1 MKIIVVGCG
10 KVGEKLC
17 ADLCREGHDVT
28 VVDKSDSVVNQVCD
42 RYDVMGFS
50 GNGASYEILM
60 EADIEH
66 ADLVIAVTGVD
77 EVNLLVCLIARKA
90 GHCQTIARVQN
101 PEYNQEAPFLK
112 EELGL
117 ALVIN
122 QEYATAQEVAR
133 VLKFPSAIE
142 INTFAKGRVELL
154 HFRIPKES
162 VLDGMNLNELHSKLK
177 CHVLVCTLERDS
189 EMVIPQGDTVLR
201 SGDVISI
208 VAPGDEQAD
217 FFRKIG
223 LDTHSVKDTMIAGGG
238 DIAYYLSRILI
249 RSGIHVKIIEKDLK
263 RCEQLAELLPRAT
276 IIHGDAS
283 DKELLVEEGI
293 DRAESFVALTGID
306 EENVI
311 LSLLARSRG
320 IRKIVTKVDRSA
332 FVEVFDQLDLD
343 TMVSPKNI
351 TAEHILTYVRA
362 MQNSFGSN
370 IETLHR
376 MMDDQAE
383 ALEFLIRDSFK
394 LKNIPL
400 KDLKFK
406 PGVLVG
412 CINRDNKIILPRGDD
427 VIKPGDTA
435 VVITT
440 LKGVSD
446 IDDIF
451 EKKK

>member
-10 KVGEKLC
+10 KVGSKLC

-28 VVDKSDSVVNQVCD
+28 VVDKSDSVVNQMCD
-42 RYDVMGFS
+42 RFDVMGFS
-50 GNGASYEILM
+50 GNGASYQVLM

-101 PEYNQEAPFLK
+101 PEYNQEAGFLK
-112 EELGL
+112 GELGL
-117 ALVIN
+117 AFIIN
-122 QEYATAQEVAR
+122 QEFASAQEVAR

-142 INTFAKGRVELL
+142 INTFAKGRAELL
-154 HFRIPKES
+154 HFRIPRDS
-162 VLDGMNLNELHSKLK
+162 ILDGMNLFQMHEKLK
-177 CHVLVCTLERDS
+177 SNVLVCTRERDN
-189 EMVIPQGDTVLR
+189 EMLIPQGDTVLK

-208 VAPGDEQAD
+208 AAPGDEQAE

-223 LDTHSVKDTMIAGGG
+223 LDTHAVKNVMVVGGG
-238 DIAYYLSRILI
+238 DVAYYLTRILI
-249 RSGIHVKIIEKDLK
+249 RSGIQVKIIEKDLK
-263 RCEQLAELLPRAT
+263 RCEQLADQLPKAT

-283 DKELLVEEGI
+283 DKDLLVEEGI
-293 DRAESFVALTGID
+293 DRTEGFVALTGID

-311 LSLLARSRG
+311 LSLFARSRG

-332 FVEVFDQLDLD
+332 FAEVFDQLDLD
-343 TMVSPKNI
+343 TMISPKNI

-362 MQNSFGSN
+362 MQNSIGSN
-370 IETLHR
+370 IESVHR

-383 ALEFLIRDSFK
+383 ALEFLIRDSFSHRDV
-394 LKNIPL
+394 PL
-400 KDLKFK
+400 KDLKLR
-406 PGVLVG
+406 PDVLVA
-412 CINRDNKIILPRGDD
+412 CIYRGGKVILPRGDD
-427 VIKPGDTA
+427 VIMTGDTA
-435 VVITT
+435 VVITS

-451 EKKK
+451 EK

>member
-10 KVGEKLC
+10 KVGDKLC
-17 ADLCREGHDVT
+17 GDLSREGHDVT
-28 VVDKSDSVVNQVCD
+28 VVDKSDTVVNQVCD
-42 RYDVMGFS
+42 RYDVMGFC
-50 GNGASYEILM
+50 GNGASYKVLM
-60 EADIEH
+60 DADIEH
-66 ADLVIAVTGVD
+66 ADLVIAVTGAD

-101 PEYNQEAPFLK
+101 PEYNQEAGFFK

-117 ALVIN
+117 ALLIN
-122 QEYATAQEVAR
+122 QEFASAQEVAR

-142 INTFAKGRVELL
+142 INTFAKGRAELL
-154 HFRIPKES
+154 HFRIPRDS
-162 VLDGMNLNELHSKLK
+162 ILDGMTLNDLHERLK
-177 CHVLVCTLERDS
+177 CHVLVCTRERDG
-189 EMVIPQGDTVLR
+189 EMLIPQGDTVLQ

-208 VAPGDEQAD
+208 VAPGDEQAE

-223 LDTHSVKDTMIAGGG
+223 LDTHAVKNTMIAGGG
-238 DIAYYLSRILI
+238 DIAYYLSRILL
-249 RSGIHVKIIEKDLK
+249 RSGIQVKIIEKDLK
-263 RCEQLAELLPRAT
+263 RCEQLAERLPKAT

-283 DKELLVEEGI
+283 DKELLAEEGI
-293 DRAESFVALTGID
+293 DRVDSFVALTGID

-311 LSLLARSRG
+311 LSLLARSKG
-320 IRKIVTKVDRSA
+320 IRKIVTKVDREA
-332 FVEVFDQLDLD
+332 FADVFDQLDLD
-343 TMVSPKNI
+343 TMIAPKNI

-383 ALEFLIRDSFK
+383 ALEFYIRDSFTHQD
-394 LKNIPL
+394 IPL

-412 CINRDNKIILPRGDD
+412 CISRGGKIILPRGDD
-427 VIKPGDTA
+427 EIRAGDTA
-435 VVITT
+435 VIITT

-451 EKKK
+451 AK

>member
-10 KVGEKLC
+10 KVGDKLTG
-17 ADLCREGHDVT
+17 DLSREGHDVT
-28 VVDKSDSVVNQVCD
+28 VVDKSDAVVNQVCD
-42 RYDVMGFS
+42 RYDVMGFC
-50 GNGASYEILM
+50 GNGASYKVLM
-60 EADIEH
+60 DADIEH
-66 ADLVIAVTGVD
+66 ADLVIAVTGAD

-101 PEYNQEAPFLK
+101 PEYNQEAGFFK

-117 ALVIN
+117 ALLIN
-122 QEYATAQEVAR
+122 QEFASAQEVAR

-142 INTFAKGRVELL
+142 INTFAKGRAELL
-154 HFRIPKES
+154 HFRIPKDS
-162 VLDGMNLNELHSKLK
+162 ILDGMTLNGLHERLK
-177 CHVLVCTLERDS
+177 CHVLVCTRERDG
-189 EMVIPQGDTVLR
+189 EMLIPQGDTVLQ

-208 VAPGDEQAD
+208 VAPGDEQAE

-223 LDTHSVKDTMIAGGG
+223 LDTHAVKNTMIAGGG
-238 DIAYYLSRILI
+238 DIAYYLSRILL
-249 RSGIHVKIIEKDLK
+249 RSGIQVKIIEKDLK
-263 RCEQLAELLPRAT
+263 RCEQLAERLPKAT

-293 DRAESFVALTGID
+293 DRADSFVALTGID

-320 IRKIVTKVDRSA
+320 IRKIVTKVNREA
-332 FVEVFDQLDLD
+332 FADVFDQLDLD
-343 TMVSPKNI
+343 TMIAPKNI

-383 ALEFLIRDSFK
+383 ALEFFIRDSFSHQD
-394 LKNIPL
+394 IPL
-400 KDLKFK
+400 KDLEFK

-412 CINRDNKIILPRGDD
+412 CISRGEKIILPRGDD
-427 VIKPGDTA
+427 VIRTGDTA
-435 VVITT
+435 VIITT

-451 EKKK
+451 AK